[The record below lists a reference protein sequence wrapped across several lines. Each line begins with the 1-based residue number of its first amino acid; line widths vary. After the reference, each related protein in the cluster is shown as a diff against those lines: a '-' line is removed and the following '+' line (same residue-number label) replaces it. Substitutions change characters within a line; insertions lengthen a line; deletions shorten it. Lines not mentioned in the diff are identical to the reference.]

1 MTSVSAKQCGNTVPV
16 ELFITTATASL
27 PVKKDQ
33 QSLIFLLDTKK
44 VKYDCFDVASDEA
57 KRLEMHQRSG
67 QRKLP
72 QLFVDGKY
80 IGVRSL
86 APAIPHDFEKARD
99 LNENLRPV
107 CAELR

>member
-1 MTSVSAKQCGNTVPV
+1 MAYVAPSVSAKQCGNTVPV
-16 ELFITTATASL
+16 ELFMTTATASL

-44 VKYDCFDVASDEA
+44 VKYDCFDVASDEP

-72 QLFVDGKY
+72 QLFINGKF
-80 IGVRSL
+80 IGVRL
-86 APAIPHDFEKARD
+86 PAMLQFLKARD
-99 LNENLRPV
+99 LNEIFALV
-107 CAELR
+107 

>member
-1 MTSVSAKQCGNTVPV
+1 MAYVAPSVTGKQCGNTVPV

-44 VKYDCFDVASDEA
+44 VKYDCFDVASDEP

-72 QLFVDGKY
+72 QLFINGKF
-80 IGVRSL
+80 IGGYDEALMLEEEGQL
-86 APAIPHDFEKARD
+86 APLFNP
-99 LNENLRPV
+99 
-107 CAELR
+107 